1 MSMNAFWNEM
11 RNSKPP
17 KFKTMVLSYAAH
29 ANHFVLE
36 EKKKINDPKPENVFE
51 GFSKSKKSKKRKK

>member
-1 MSMNAFWNEM
+1 MNSFWEEM

-51 GFSKSKKSKKRKK
+51 GFSKTKKSRKRGQ